1 MEVAYSLVVAAAGT
15 QPMMDVWLAACDI
28 EFKRL
33 INKLELC
40 VRKASKSSALP
51 TSNFR
56 PNRSHRLRGV
66 AMKMRMSPRHAL
78 WILSGAALLTLGFAG
93 CSGSKEVPAEKPFAE
108 NTSFG
113 SGTTAANSIDDVE
126 KSGKALSAMLPKTPP
141 PKLVEEATLTE
152 NYPDKKPKVVRG
164 IKRFSDNS
172 VKNHGHYVSYYQNGQ
187 KLEEGEYADNQKQ
200 GAWHMWYE
208 NGKEAK
214 VENYLNGQLDGQW
227 TLFNDKGLPEKEA
240 SYKAG
245 QRSGV
250 WKYYFPDGKQLKQQE
265 EYRDDKLDGTSY
277 VWYPNGVK
285 GGEFHYQAG
294 APVGIQ
300 QQWYE
305 SGQMA
310 KQVEFANGKPTKETS
325 WDKDGNQRKP

>member
-1 MEVAYSLVVAAAGT
+1 MEVTYSVVLTAGYT

-28 EFKRL
+28 EFKRP

-40 VRKASKSSALP
+40 VRQAPKSSALP
-51 TSNFR
+51 TTNFR
-56 PNRSHRLRGV
+56 PNRSHRLQGV
-66 AMKMRMSPRHAL
+66 AMKTRTTPRHVL
-78 WILSGAALLTLGFAG
+78 WFLSGSALLLLGSAG
-93 CSGSKEVPAEKPFAE
+93 CSGSKEAPAEKPFAE
-108 NTSFG
+108 NASTG
-113 SGTTAANSIDDVE
+113 SGTAATNSTDEAD
-126 KSGKALSAMLPKTPP
+126 KSGKALAAMLPKTPP
-141 PKLVEEATLTE
+141 PKLVEETTSTE
-152 NYPDKKPKVVRG
+152 NYPDKKPKTVRG

-172 VKNHGHYVSYYQNGQ
+172 VINHGHYVSYYQNGQ
-187 KLEEGEYADNQKQ
+187 KFEEGDYVDNQKQ

-214 VENYLNGQLDGQW
+214 VENYLNGKPEGQW
-227 TLFNDKGLPEKEA
+227 TLFNDKGLPEREA

-245 QRSGV
+245 QRSGI
-250 WKYYFPDGKQLKQQE
+250 WKYYFPDGKQLSKQE

-277 VWYPNGVK
+277 LWYPNGAK
-285 GGEFHYQAG
+285 GSEYHYQAG

-310 KQVEFANGKPTKETS
+310 KQVEFVNGKPTKETY